1 MAFTN
6 YTTFVATVA
15 NYLAR
20 TDLSDNIPDFVELA
34 QERISRDLRV
44 RQMLKVATA
53 DVTGGDATVAL
64 PSDFLELREIHYANT
79 PIVNLEYQTP
89 DLFFRNNQVNSS
101 GISHYYTLLAQEFQ
115 FAPISTGNTIQILYY
130 SKPEFISTLLPSNIY
145 LANFPDALLYA
156 TLAEAEPYLMN
167 DERIGT
173 WSALYDRA
181 ITNIISNDK
190 GGKYPNT
197 SLMVTTR

>member
-20 TDLSDNIPDFVELA
+20 TDLTDTIPDFVELA
-34 QERISRDLRV
+34 QERMSRELRV
-44 RQMLKVATA
+44 RQMLKIATA
-53 DVTGGDATVAL
+53 DVTGGDATVSL
-64 PSDFLELREIHYANT
+64 PTDFLELREMHFVNNPVI
-79 PIVNLEYQTP
+79 NLEYQTP
-89 DLFFRNNQVNSS
+89 DLFFRNHQTTTS

-115 FAPISTGNTIQILYY
+115 FAPISTGSTVQILYY
-130 SKPEFISTLLPSNIY
+130 AKPEFISTTVASNDF
-145 LANFPDALLYA
+145 LAYFPDALLYS

-173 WSALYDRA
+173 WSSLYDRA
-181 ITNIISNDK
+181 ITNIKTNDL
-190 GGKYPNT
+190 GSKYPNT
-197 SLMVTTR
+197 SLMTTAR